1 MKSLMGNP
9 VNGDQSMVVLG
20 LCAFWGNTDGGDY
33 VTDMCQIRVNSVA
46 LCIIASHN
54 ACLMPLTVLC
64 LEGSCLQ
71 IQQGRTGIL
80 FLITR
85 L

>member
-54 ACLMPLTVLC
+54 ACLMPLT
-64 LEGSCLQ
+64 SFMS
-71 IQQGRTGIL
+71 GRKL
-80 FLITR
+80 SANSTR
-85 L
+85 QNRNIVFDH